1 MLEFHNLPKVQR
13 LKTAPHSLPGKYWWP
28 REMVADA
35 GEKSSQFS
43 AGAGV
48 AGWRWRDFGTLEAAA
63 NSQSR
68 TRERRAARDQVGQDL
83 NFLGWYLL
91 KDYTWRMLFNI
102 IWQRFNCNTM
112 YWVDR
117 KQTFTPTFNL
127 SRNPAINISHRSWKQ
142 FLLNKNKQRFCFSQ
156 VSWFDVRIPNMSIL
170 KSGP

>member
-1 MLEFHNLPKVQR
+1 MLEFHNPPKVQR

-83 NFLGWYLL
+83 NFLGRYLL
-91 KDYTWRMLFNI
+91 KD
-102 IWQRFNCNTM
+102 
-112 YWVDR
+112 
-117 KQTFTPTFNL
+117 FT
-127 SRNPAINISHRSWKQ
+127 
-142 FLLNKNKQRFCFSQ
+142 
-156 VSWFDVRIPNMSIL
+156 
-170 KSGP
+170 

>member
-1 MLEFHNLPKVQR
+1 MLEFHNPSKVQR
-13 LKTAPHSLPGKYWWP
+13 LQAAPHSLPGKYWWP

-83 NFLGWYLL
+83 NFLGGYL
-91 KDYTWRMLFNI
+91 K
-102 IWQRFNCNTM
+102 NT
-112 YWVDR
+112 V
-117 KQTFTPTFNL
+117 
-127 SRNPAINISHRSWKQ
+127 
-142 FLLNKNKQRFCFSQ
+142 
-156 VSWFDVRIPNMSIL
+156 
-170 KSGP
+170 